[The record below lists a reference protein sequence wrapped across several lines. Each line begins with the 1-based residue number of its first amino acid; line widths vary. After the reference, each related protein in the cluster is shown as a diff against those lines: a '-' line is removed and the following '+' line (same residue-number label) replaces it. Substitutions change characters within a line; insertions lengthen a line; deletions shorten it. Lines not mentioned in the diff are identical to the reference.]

1 MTAGDQMQERSTR
14 WWIEFGALL
23 ALTMGAATFFTT
35 PVAVFA
41 PDLIAEFGIT
51 RGQVGLLVTASAL
64 TGAMVSPS
72 IGRVTDRLGGRLAAV
87 STLVAAAIGLGGL
100 ALAPSY
106 LMLVL
111 AGLVSGIGQAFSN
124 PATNTL
130 IGANVPPGR
139 RGVITGIKQSGV
151 QAAAAV
157 GGFALPLIGST
168 LGWRAALGIA
178 AAIPVLT
185 ITLALTAVGDDRAE
199 GKGPGDSPLLIPK
212 AIYRLSVYGFL
223 MGFVNSAAI
232 TYLPLYAVEG
242 FGWSGAG
249 PGLLV
254 GVSGIAGVIGR
265 ITWSRAAE
273 RRFGYRTVLMTLS
286 VASVL
291 VAACLSAAVGLGSF
305 LIWPAAFLIGAGTAS
320 WNAVGMLAVI
330 DRAPA
335 GAAGRASGV
344 VLLGFLLGLAS
355 GAPMMGF
362 TVDQTGSYRL
372 GWLVIGLVGIAA
384 FFTARTLFVGDRL
397 QDVPPRGT
405 PGGQRGGSHSGKN
418 GHPG

>member
-1 MTAGDQMQERSTR
+1 MPERSTR
-14 WWIEFGALL
+14 WWIEFGAVL

-51 RGQVGLLVTASAL
+51 RSQVGLLVTASAL
-64 TGAMVSPS
+64 TGALMSPS
-72 IGRVTDRLGGRLAAV
+72 IGRVTDRLGGRLASV
-87 STLVAAAIGLGGL
+87 STLAAAAIGLGGL

-106 LMLVL
+106 LILVL

-139 RGVITGIKQSGV
+139 RGVITGVKQSGV
-151 QAAAAV
+151 QAASAV
-157 GGFALPLIGST
+157 GGFGLPLAGAT

-178 AAIPVLT
+178 AAVPVAT
-185 ITLALTAVGDDRAE
+185 IALALGTVGDDRARAI
-199 GKGPGDSPLLIPK
+199 GDGDTLQPIP
-212 AIYRLSVYGFL
+212 AVIYRLSGYGFL
-223 MGFVNSAAI
+223 MGFVNSAAF

-254 GVSGIAGVIGR
+254 GVSGLAGVVGR
-265 ITWSRAAE
+265 IAWSRAAE
-273 RRFGYRTVLMTLS
+273 RRFGYRPVLLTLA

-291 VAACLSAAVGLGSF
+291 VAVCLIAALGVGSF
-305 LIWPAAFLIGAGTAS
+305 LIWPAAILTGAGTAS

-330 DRAPA
+330 DRAPK
-335 GAAGRASGV
+335 GGAGRASGV

-355 GAPMMGF
+355 GAPLMGF

-372 GWLVIGLVGIAA
+372 GWLVVGLVGVAA
-384 FFTARTLFVGDRL
+384 YFTARTLFVGDGL

-405 PGGQRGGSHSGKN
+405 PGWQGGRGHSRQDSHPS
-418 GHPG
+418 